1 MSGLDHGSNGSRAC
15 GALLCPA
22 NIAIV
27 GASDR
32 PGSWSGGVRRA
43 LQRSGFA
50 GKVYPVNPRNTT
62 VWDGETCYPSLRD
75 LPERPDHVVVLV
87 PGAAAAQTITEAGQA
102 GARSAT
108 VFSSGFGE
116 GGDPEGR
123 ALAETLRRA
132 IEDAGIAV
140 SGPNCNGNLAAPA
153 PPPDHSGRPHPHA
166 SRAGRPRSWARAAA
180 SSWRSIARLASRAIA
195 ASYALTS
202 GNEIGLCTAD
212 YIRYLVD
219 DPDIKVIGCFIE
231 AIRHADEFKSACE
244 YARDA
249 GKPIV
254 AVKIGGSEES
264 RKAALAHTGSLA
276 GSLACFDAV
285 AETLGVVRVNTLDE
299 MVETIDYF
307 THAAPPRGPR
317 LGALTFSG
325 GLKGLMLESAT
336 RNGLAFPALQPKTT
350 ARLREVLGVGT
361 SLGNPLDGGFTALSS
376 PESYFRIIDILLSD
390 PDIDALLVQEEL
402 PAAPGT
408 NAKTENL
415 RQVDALAAG
424 GGKADRGGVDDLLRV
439 HRPHPRLSGRAQAP
453 AGAAGGR
460 QGPQGGGGRR
470 PLWGLAG
477 AAGRSTPVAEASPSE
492 RAAIAAALARR
503 AAAGD
508 GRSLLNEADS
518 KALLRAYGIRS
529 AARAGGERRGR
540 GAARRPGDR
549 ISAGAQA
556 GGGRRAAQIRYR
568 RRGARHPG
576 RGRAAR
582 RPWAHRREPRPGAA
596 RRAAR
601 AGAAGAAGFRRRR
614 AGARRPARSRG
625 RAGADVRHRRRAAWN

>member
-1 MSGLDHGSNGSRAC
+1 MRATMCPLFDASQEQPMSGLTRQQRVAGV

-32 PGSWSGGVRRA
+32 AGSWSGGVWRA

-62 VWDGETCYPSLRD
+62 VWGGEACFPSLHE
-75 LPERPDHVVVLV
+75 LPEPPDHVVVLV
-87 PGAAAAQTITEAGQA
+87 PGAAAAATITEAGKA

-116 GGDPEGR
+116 GGDPQGR
-123 ALAETLRRA
+123 ALAQTLRRA

-140 SGPNCNGNLAAPA
+140 SGPNCNGNLAAPQRLLTI
-153 PPPDHSGRPHPHA
+153 PDDRIRNVARGPAAVVGQSGGIIMA
-166 SRAGRPRSWARAAA
+166 LYRA
-180 SSWRSIARLASRAIA
+180 LASRAIA
-195 ASYALTS
+195 VSYALTT
-202 GNEIGLCTAD
+202 GNELGLCTAD

-231 AIRHADEFKSACE
+231 AIRQADEFKGACE

-276 GSLACFDAV
+276 GSLDCFDAV
-285 AETLGVVRVNTLDE
+285 AETVGVVRVNTLDE
-299 MVETIDYF
+299 MVETMDYF
-307 THAAPPRGPR
+307 AHAAPPRGPR

-336 RNGLAFPALQPKTT
+336 RNGLAFPALAPQTT
-350 ARLREVLGVGT
+350 AQLGEVLGVGT

-376 PESYFRIIDILLSD
+376 AQSYFRIIDILRSD
-390 PDIDALLVQEEL
+390 PGIDALLVQEEL

-415 RQVDALAAG
+415 RQVDALAAR
-424 GGKADRGGVDDLLRV
+424 GGKPIAVVSMISYGFTDHTRGFRAELEHLPVLQEVDKALKAV
-439 HRPHPRLSGRAQAP
+439 A
-453 AGAAGGR
+453 
-460 QGPQGGGGRR
+460 
-470 PLWGLAG
+470 
-477 AAGRSTPVAEASPSE
+477 AAGRYGALRAQRNDVPAHAASAAE
-492 RAAIAAALARR
+492 RAAIAAALERR
-503 AAAGD
+503 HATGD
-508 GRSLLNEADS
+508 GRS
-518 KALLRAYGIRS
+518 
-529 AARAGGERRGR
+529 
-540 GAARRPGDR
+540 
-549 ISAGAQA
+549 
-556 GGGRRAAQIRYR
+556 
-568 RRGARHPG
+568 
-576 RGRAAR
+576 
-582 RPWAHRREPRPGAA
+582 
-596 RRAAR
+596 
-601 AGAAGAAGFRRRR
+601 
-614 AGARRPARSRG
+614 
-625 RAGADVRHRRRAAWN
+625 